1 MKPQTKFKRI
11 MSHVGTFLLIGI
23 AMYGFLALCNWD
35 LQLKDWTGFSRFLM
49 GVLGI
54 IFIVTMLDEL

>member
-11 MSHVGTFLLIGI
+11 MLHVGTFLIIGI
-23 AMYGFLALCNWD
+23 VMYGFLALCNWD
-35 LQLKDWTGFSRFLM
+35 LCLKNWTGFSRFLM

-54 IFIVTMLDEL
+54 IFFISMLDEL